1 MKRVILAVVATLAL
15 LSGCATTSSDGV
27 SAKAAKSLRTYI
39 EDVRT
44 AASGKDP
51 ATVHAAVRALD
62 AEVEKLVHAGE
73 LTNVRAVQIENQA
86 DVLVT
91 DYIQANPTPTP
102 TPSTPTPTPASPTP
116 TPPSPTPTVTVT
128 TTVTPTHTDTP
139 PAPPTP

>member
-1 MKRVILAVVATLAL
+1 MKRVILAVAVTIAL
-15 LSGCATTSSDGV
+15 LSGCAGTTSDGV
-27 SAKAAKSLRTYI
+27 SVKAAKALRSYI

-51 ATVHAAVRALD
+51 AALHSAVRALD

-91 DYIQANPTPTP
+91 DYIQANPSPSP

-116 TPPSPTPTVTVT
+116 SSPSPTPTVTIT
-128 TTVTPTHTDTP
+128 TTVTPTDTGTP